1 MERNEIDNIDPVKMI
16 ASSPE
21 SMIKSQSIVNITRL
35 LMDVQTYA
43 EEIVANAE
51 SIRERRGN
59 GFKVYKKIQFEGA
72 FSELAKTLGL
82 LRSEQNRWKKE
93 NL

>member
-21 SMIKSQSIVNITRL
+21 MMIKSQSIATITRL

-43 EEIVANAE
+43 EEIVATSE
-51 SIRERRGN
+51 SIRERRGD

-72 FSELAKTLGL
+72 FSELAKTLGQ
-82 LRSEQNRWKKE
+82 LRSEQIRWKKE